1 MSILNKLKNINTRQS
16 TRLYTKHPLAAE
28 SLEFRL
34 QYLAAVALTTA
45 LEREPNAHERAAF
58 NGLSDSLAIDPNDG
72 DEQLNERSHLSEED
86 IETLLASIRKKDV
99 SYLYLLD
106 TAWVH
111 AADGTVDADEAALT
125 TELLGVL
132 GIKPQVVQD
141 LHALA
146 EAVHRKVLSQKL
158 EVLARA
164 WQYPHLH
171 TQIKAI
177 VNLFFPFERVVDGQ
191 WIDHGNKTA
200 TSIINRITWMT
211 GAPETLC
218 FVQSY
223 HPGGFLGAIK
233 IQGSY
238 KLESVNPKMKKLG
251 INENEWKVPSE
262 DELIEIKNF
271 PSSLF
276 GEDIPYECVVAENV
290 LNKCLERQNK
300 KPSGYYLIFCKQFSF

>member
-164 WQYPHLH
+164 WQYQHLH

-177 VNLFFPFERVVDGQ
+177 ANLFFPFERVVDGQ

-211 GAPETLC
+211 GAPEFLC
-218 FVQSY
+218 SKDMKFVF
-223 HPGGFLGAIK
+223 GIK
-233 IQGSY
+233 MSGQY
-238 KLESVNPKMKKLG
+238 ELESVDLKMKKLG
-251 INENEWKVPSE
+251 IDGKEWRIPSQI
-262 DELIEIKNF
+262 ELIEIKNF

-276 GEDIPYECVVAENV
+276 DEDIPYEDVVAENV
-290 LNKCLERQNK
+290 LNKHLESQSK
-300 KPSGYYLIFCKQFSF
+300 QPSVYLIFCKQFNF

>member
-158 EVLARA
+158 EVLAQA
-164 WQYPHLH
+164 WQYPRLH

-177 VNLFFPFERVVDGQ
+177 ANLFFPFERVLDGQ

-211 GAPETLC
+211 GVPEFL
-218 FVQSY
+218 FFEQSSR
-223 HPGGFLGAIK
+223 PTEFSWTSR

-238 KLESVNPKMKKLG
+238 ELESVDLKMKKLG
-251 INENEWKVPSE
+251 IDGNEWRIPSE
-262 DELIEIKNF
+262 TELREIKNF

-276 GEDIPYECVVAENV
+276 GEDISYECVVAENV
-290 LNKCLERQNK
+290 TNKRREWQSK
-300 KPSGYYLIFCKQFSF
+300 QPPVYHLIFCKKFNF

>member
-111 AADGTVDADEAALT
+111 AADGTVDANEAALT

-146 EAVHRKVLSQKL
+146 EAVHRIVLSQKL

-164 WQYPHLH
+164 WQHPRLH

-177 VNLFFPFERVVDGQ
+177 ANLFFPFERVVDGQ

-211 GAPETLC
+211 GAPEFLC
-218 FVQSY
+218 SKEMKF
-223 HPGGFLGAIK
+223 GFGIK
-233 IQGSY
+233 ISGQY
-238 KLESVNPKMKKLG
+238 KLESVESKMKELG
-251 INENEWKVPSE
+251 IDGNEWRIPNKI
-262 DELIEIKNF
+262 ELTKINKF
-271 PSSLF
+271 PPSLF
-276 GEDIPYECVVAENV
+276 IKDVPTERLTTEDV
-290 LNKCLERQNK
+290 LNKPINE
-300 KPSGYYLIFCKQFSF
+300 PSGYYLILCKQFNF